1 MWSLS
6 AAKTFD
12 RCQRQWYYKNCLGNA
27 KAKDPLRHKAYLLSK
42 LQSIS
47 SWRGNIVDAVISEVI
62 IPTLQKKRNPS
73 LTIAREQVEDIFDRQ
88 LNFARRHPLHQP
100 GLSPTQEGDNFAVFH
115 SMEYGGDICE
125 TEIIRAKLEIDRALS
140 NLFLMD
146 EVWSELQQAQYIIAQ
161 RALTFSHT
169 GETVRAVPDLIA
181 FYYNKPPLIIDWKVH
196 FFGVYGAWKQLGIYA
211 LALDRG
217 NRHRDFPRFSQWGLT
232 DFRLWEVQLLKN
244 RIRRYELDESLVAE
258 VNRSM
263 AQSISEIHLIV
274 GDTKKKAQLD
284 PMEFLTASSPET
296 CQYCN
301 YQSLCWE
308 SAS

>member
-27 KAKDPLRHKAYLLSK
+27 RAKDPLRRKAYLLSK

-47 SWRGNIVDAVISEVI
+47 SWRGNIVDSVISEVI
-62 IPTLQKKRNPS
+62 IPTLQKRGNPS
-73 LTIAREQVEDIFDRQ
+73 LMIAQQKVEDIFDRQ
-88 LNFARRHPLHQP
+88 LEFARRHPLHQP

-115 SMEYGGDICE
+115 SMEHGGQICE
-125 TEIIRAKLEIDRALS
+125 TEINRAKEEIDRALS

-146 EVWSELQQAQYIIAQ
+146 EVWLELKQAKYIVTQ
-161 RALTFSHT
+161 RPLSFSHT
-169 GETVRAVPDLIA
+169 DETVRAVPDLIA
-181 FYYNKPPLIIDWKVH
+181 FFYNQPPLIIDWKVH
-196 FFGVYGAWKQLGIYA
+196 FFGIYGAWKQLGIYA
-211 LALDRG
+211 IALDRG
-217 NRHRDFPRFSQWGLT
+217 NQHKDFPRFAQWEVT

-244 RIRRYELDESLVAE
+244 RIRRYELDEIRVTDIDRFMAE
-258 VNRSM
+258 
-263 AQSISEIHLIV
+263 SISDMQLIV
-274 GDTKKKAQLD
+274 GDEKKAKLD
-284 PMEFLTASSPET
+284 PMEFLTASSSET
-296 CQYCN
+296 CQFCN